1 MAEEDPNDI
10 LSKSFEMRDGNT
22 NICLRKMKER
32 QKRKEKKSSNEICL
46 KERFSGKSISRSMRA
61 TGNSFLHAAIFREPM
76 LVI

>member
-1 MAEEDPNDI
+1 MAKEDPNDI

-32 QKRKEKKSSNEICL
+32 QRERKKNSNEICL
-46 KERFSGKSISRSMRA
+46 KERFSGKSISRSMLA